1 MMARSTNTTKFAING
16 LSETLEIFKLLEEE
30 IGDKT
35 ARSKI
40 LIPAIRKV
48 MKPVLD
54 KAKSLVPSDTGM
66 LRNSL
71 TIVARRPNR
80 NDKRSIYVS
89 KTDSVIAMVT
99 TKPIPAKVKKQ
110 TAGMNRKYAKKF
122 YASKGLIYDG
132 RAIANEFGTAK
143 MAAQPFMRTSLESQ
157 ATIVSAS
164 LGEILRQKIEQ
175 YRGKTK

>member
-1 MMARSTNTTKFAING
+1 MARSTNTTKFAING
-16 LSETLEIFKLLEEE
+16 LTETLEIFKLLENE
-30 IGDKT
+30 IGDKD

-40 LIPAIRKV
+40 LIPAVRQV
-48 MKPVLD
+48 MKPVLA

-66 LRNSL
+66 LKQSL
-71 TIVARRPNR
+71 TITARRPTR

-89 KTDSVIAMVT
+89 KSDSVIAMVT
-99 TKPIPAKVKKQ
+99 TKPIPKKLKKQ
-110 TAGMNRKYAKKF
+110 TAGMKRKDAKKV

-164 LGEILRQKIEQ
+164 LGEVLRQKIEQ